1 MWLTSSL
8 IWTPKNPTKND
19 PHNAESMINVFHIVS
34 NKVWTG
40 AEEYAYGL
48 TAHLIN
54 DPNFYVE
61 VVCRKNEPVLTHFR
75 RLEIPISILP
85 LKGITDL
92 DSPMRFARLLRK
104 GHNVVH
110 VHTFHDA
117 FAAVMARR
125 MSENRNTR
133 VVMTIHGITTP
144 KSNYIYRKL
153 YKSIDHYVF
162 VSQMAHD
169 VWVNASRN
177 FDTSR
182 ASVVHD
188 SVMANPLAVPPIDL
202 RQRMNV
208 EPGQALILYHGR
220 ICPEKGL
227 DVLLQAAATLDKSTY
242 RLALIG
248 EGKRKYV
255 SQLKGYI
262 VAHQLVRNVSLVGFQ
277 ENISSLIEQCDF
289 GVLPS
294 IEPEALGISNLEY
307 MMQGKPHISSNN
319 GAQREYV
326 DDGKNALLV
335 NPSNPHMLAAAMK
348 SLIDDTDMR
357 LRLGKQAKDDFD
369 TKLNYD
375 IFYNRI
381 TDIYRKLFTK

>member
-1 MWLTSSL
+1 
-8 IWTPKNPTKND
+8 
-19 PHNAESMINVFHIVS
+19 MINVFHIAS
-34 NKVWTG
+34 NKTWTG
-40 AEEYAYGL
+40 AEEYAYSL
-48 TAHLIN
+48 TSRLKG
-54 DPNFYVE
+54 DPDFYVE

-75 RLEIPISILP
+75 RLEVPISILP

-125 MSENRNTR
+125 LSENRNTR
-133 VVMTIHGITTP
+133 VVMTIHGIATP

-153 YKSIDHYVF
+153 YRAIDHSVF

-169 VWVNASRN
+169 VWVNAAHG
-177 FDTSR
+177 FDPAR

-188 SVMANPLAVPPIDL
+188 SVMPNPLATPPIDL
-202 RQRMNV
+202 RERMHV
-208 EPGQALILYHGR
+208 EPGQVLILYHGR
-220 ICPEKGL
+220 ICPEKGI
-227 DVLLQAAATLDKSTY
+227 DVLLQAAAQLDRNAY

-255 SQLKGYI
+255 SQLKGQI
-262 VAHQLVRNVSLVGFQ
+262 VAQHLVRNVSLVGFQ
-277 ENISSLIEQCDF
+277 ENIPGLIAQCDF

-294 IEPEALGISNLEY
+294 IEPEAMGIANLEY
-307 MMQGKPHISSNN
+307 MMEGKPHISSNN

-326 DDGKNALLV
+326 ADGKNALLV
-335 NPSNPHMLAAAMK
+335 TPGNPHTLAAAMR
-348 SLIDDTDMR
+348 SLIDDPAMR
-357 LRLGKQAKDDFD
+357 ERLGKRAKADFD
-369 TKLNYD
+369 SQLDYD
-375 IFYNRI
+375 TFYTRI
-381 TDIYRKLFTK
+381 TNIYRSLFEK